1 MDLKLQIGAWFG
13 PHKWIFIFD
22 SQVDI
27 SVESPKCKI
36 LPTNL
41 NVHLTLPGAILF
53 EHAVFLESTPW
64 KLFQR
69 LQIIMKQSFLSK

>member
-1 MDLKLQIGAWFG
+1 MDLKLQVGAWFG

-36 LPTNL
+36 LPNNL
-41 NVHLTLPGAILF
+41 NVT
-53 EHAVFLESTPW
+53 
-64 KLFQR
+64 
-69 LQIIMKQSFLSK
+69 